1 MKHSEQ
7 NPFYKRTHSKTG
19 KIIAAVVIIER
30 GIPIAIRNDENNID
44 EFKKR
49 VASIDRLIIGKI
61 GRLKHVKKRCLKRFA
76 WNALEEIMAQCR
88 KQNLIVYLDR
98 EFILSGS
105 VSQAMLARKHITGL
119 TMPKGRTDS
128 EANQVWFI
136 DLVRSTFRGWCSIA
150 NRCAESTESIEA
162 TIQKGDIEK

>member
-7 NPFYKRTHSKTG
+7 NPFYKLTHSKTG
-19 KIIAAVVIIER
+19 KIIAAAVIIDR
-30 GIPIAIRNDENNID
+30 VIPIAIRDDENNID

-76 WNALEEIMAQCR
+76 WNALEEIITQCR
-88 KQNLIVYLDR
+88 ERNLIVYLDR
-98 EFILSGS
+98 EFVLSGS

-119 TMPKGRTDS
+119 TIPKGKTDS
-128 EANQVWFI
+128 EAKQVWFI
-136 DLVRSTFRGWCSIA
+136 DLVRSTFRRWC
-150 NRCAESTESIEA
+150 TEPTKSIEA